1 MGVTGLLGL
10 LLRASMSWLH
20 EFMFMA
26 SLPSDKK
33 HGKKGDGRKF
43 IRNGKWS
50 GSVIFGIT

>member
-1 MGVTGLLGL
+1 
-10 LLRASMSWLH
+10 MSWLH